1 MRVFV
6 AGATGAIGQ
15 PLIAELVRQGHTVTG
30 MTHSEA
36 GARKLVETG
45 AAIAQVSAC
54 DAPAVE
60 QALRYAKAEVVIDQL
75 TSLPKHPSALITTV
89 PGDRK
94 LRMEGGGTLY
104 RAASASGVRRYMQ
117 QSSGFFLKA
126 GRGLAD
132 ESEPLAID
140 ASAGVAAS
148 ARM

>member
-1 MRVFV
+1 M
-6 AGATGAIGQ
+6 
-15 PLIAELVRQGHTVTG
+15 
-30 MTHSEA
+30 
-36 GARKLVETG
+36 G

-94 LRMEGGGTLY
+94 LRREGGGNLY

-117 QSSGFFLKA
+117 QSSGFFL
-126 GRGLAD
+126 
-132 ESEPLAID
+132 
-140 ASAGVAAS
+140 
-148 ARM
+148 